1 MQIRNFI
8 VRIAAK
14 KHKRAFVFGL
24 IVFCGL
30 FLSACFSAKEGNYA
44 AEGVYVRSESGRS
57 YLYEAENQ
65 DQPILLMYASL
76 TEENLFADL
85 ETGTLISVH
94 TGPYRKNELSFYG
107 EVFSVSVK
115 KRQKPVETLDEI
127 IQAVHEVDEAYN
139 KCTATGIYAVST
151 EGNRYFIDEENGN
164 QVIRLITGATDRL
177 FENLETGDQI
187 TIGPINLLWDE
198 ISCYAI
204 PDVCEKSSTE
214 KSEIPVIYTEKMK
227 EIDGLLMAKK

>member
-1 MQIRNFI
+1 M
-8 VRIAAK
+8 K
-14 KHKRAFVFGL
+14 KYKRTFVVSL

-44 AEGVYVRSESGRS
+44 AEGVYVRSQSGRS

-65 DQPILLMYASL
+65 AQPILLMYASL
-76 TEENLFADL
+76 TDENLFADL
-85 ETGTLISVH
+85 ETGALISVH
-94 TGPYRKNELSFYG
+94 TGPYQKNELSFYG
-107 EVFSVSVK
+107 EVFTVSVK
-115 KRQKPVETLDEI
+115 KRQKPVEALDEI

-139 KCTATGIYAVST
+139 KYTATGTYVVST

-164 QVIRLITGATDRL
+164 QVIRLITGTTDHL

-204 PDVCEKSSTE
+204 PDVCEKSSTG
-214 KSEIPVIYTEKMK
+214 KSEIPVIYTEMMK
-227 EIDGLLMAKK
+227 EIDELLSAKK

>member
-1 MQIRNFI
+1 MQMHIFCCPN
-8 VRIAAK
+8 VMK
-14 KHKRAFVFGL
+14 KYKRTFVFSL

-30 FLSACFSAKEGNYA
+30 LLSACFSAKEGNYA
-44 AEGVYVRSESGRS
+44 AEGVYVQSESGRS

-76 TEENLFADL
+76 AEDNLFADL
-85 ETGTLISVH
+85 KTGTSISVH

-107 EVFSVSVK
+107 EVFAVSVK
-115 KRQKPVETLDEI
+115 KRQKPVETMDEI

-151 EGNRYFIDEENGN
+151 AGNHYFIDEENEN
-164 QVIRLITGATDRL
+164 QVIRLKTGATDRL
-177 FENLETGDQI
+177 FENLETGDRI

-198 ISCYAI
+198 ISCYTI

-214 KSEIPVIYTEKMK
+214 KSEIPAIYTEMMK
-227 EIDGLLMAKK
+227 EIDELLSAKK

>member
-1 MQIRNFI
+1 MKKCK
-8 VRIAAK
+8 RIS
-14 KHKRAFVFGL
+14 VVSL
-24 IVFCGL
+24 IVFCAL
-30 FLSACFSAKEGNYA
+30 FLSACFGAKEGNYA

-65 DQPILLMYASL
+65 VQSILLMYDSFAG
-76 TEENLFADL
+76 EKLFADL

-94 TGPYRKNELSFYG
+94 TGPYRKNNLSFYG
-107 EVFSVSVK
+107 EVFTVSVK

-151 EGNRYFIDEENGN
+151 EGNRYFIDEKNEN
-164 QVIRLITGATDRL
+164 QVIRLITGAADHL
-177 FENLETGDQI
+177 FDDLETGDQI

-227 EIDGLLMAKK
+227 EIDELLLAKK